1 MGRKAIMLTFRMALI
16 IGLLLGLT
24 LTATAADKVRFNLD
38 WVVFGRHT
46 GYFTALGKGF
56 YKQNGIDATVKRGYG
71 SVKAI
76 SLMAQGQSD
85 YTFADLGSLVLA
97 RANEG
102 VPVRA
107 IGVVY
112 ARTPHAVHYL
122 EGTGISQPSDLA
134 GRRVAASAGASI
146 TEMFSGFQKAA
157 GIEGNTKM
165 QLVEGST
172 LNALLLSKRTDAMLD
187 YVFNTVTLNKLGKT
201 KGLKA
206 KYFLYSD
213 AGMNFYGNA
222 LLTPDKTIASNPD
235 QVRRFL
241 KATFMGLEY
250 SFKHPQEAADIVKK
264 FNPQVDREATLGE
277 NALVKEMMSSPEALK
292 NGMGYMAPEKIA
304 GTIETMRR
312 FMNLTKPLKPEEV
325 YTNEFLPG
333 IKIPD

>member
-1 MGRKAIMLTFRMALI
+1 MALI
-16 IGLLLGLT
+16 FGLLFGLT

-56 YKQNGIDATVKRGYG
+56 YKQNGIEAIVKRGYG
-71 SVKAI
+71 STKAI
-76 SLMAQGQSD
+76 ALMAQGQSD
-85 YTFADLGSLVLA
+85 YTFADLGALVLA

-102 VPVRA
+102 VPVKA

-122 EGTGISQPSDLA
+122 EDAGIGKPSDLA

-146 TEMFSGFQKAA
+146 TQMFSGFQKAA
-157 GIEGNTKM
+157 GIEGSVKM
-165 QLVEGST
+165 QMVEGST
-172 LNALLLSKRTDAMLD
+172 LNTLLLSKRTDGMLD
-187 YVFNTVTLNKLGKT
+187 YVFNTVLLNKLGKT

-213 AGMNFYGNA
+213 AGMIFYGNA
-222 LLTPDKTIASNPD
+222 LLVPDKTIASNPE

-250 SFKHPQEAADIVKK
+250 SFKHPQEAVDILRK
-264 FNPQVDREATLGE
+264 FNPQVDREAALGE
-277 NALVKEMMSSPEALK
+277 NALVKQMMSSPEALK
-292 NGMGYMAPEKIA
+292 NGMGYMAPKKIA

-312 FMNLTKPLKPEEV
+312 FMNLKKALKPEDV
-325 YTNEFLPG
+325 YTNGFLPG
-333 IKIPD
+333 IKIPN

>member
-1 MGRKAIMLTFRMALI
+1 MKRSRLLSGFWGGITLF
-16 IGLLLGLT
+16 LLLGLST
-24 LTATAADKVRFNLD
+24 EGLAAEKVRFNLD
-38 WVVFGRHT
+38 WVIFGRHT

-56 YKQNGIDATVKRGYG
+56 YKQNGIDAVVKRGYG

-76 SLMAQGQSD
+76 ALMAQGQSD
-85 YTFADLGSLVLA
+85 YTFADLGALVLS

-102 VPVRA
+102 VPVKA

-122 EGTGISQPSDLA
+122 AGSGISKPADLK
-134 GRRVAASAGASI
+134 GRTVASSAGASI
-146 TEMFSGFQKAA
+146 SRMFEGFQRAA
-157 GIEGNTKM
+157 GIEDGAKM
-165 QLVEGST
+165 KFVQGSA

-187 YVFNTVTLNKLGKT
+187 YVFNTVLLNKLGMT

-206 KYFLYSD
+206 KYFLFSD
-213 AGMNFYGNA
+213 SGMNFYGNS
-222 LLTPDKTIASNPD
+222 LLAPDKTIAGNPD

-250 SFKHPQEAADIVKK
+250 SFKHPQEAVDILKK
-264 FNPQVDREATLGE
+264 YNPQVDREASLGE
-277 NALVKEMMSSPEALK
+277 NVIVKEMMSSPEALEK
-292 NGMGYMAPEKIA
+292 GMGYMKREKIA

-312 FMNLTKPLKPEEV
+312 FMKLTKPIEPGAV
-325 YTNEFLPG
+325 HTNAFLPG